1 MHTQGT
7 ILDKG
12 AARGRTTPT
21 LPDDAPLTPRPAP
34 DLHEQQ
40 SVLQLGASL
49 GLFYACTRSSA
60 LHPMLPAVAKPD
72 RMLPS
77 SGEGKKPLTSSW
89 TPRASWR
96 PTSSW
101 TPRAS
106 WRSTSSPRAS
116 SPRASWRQPASSQPA
131 QEHQEWHSVGERGS
145 RKNGVGQ
152 TLQTRYERRHGLTRA
167 AARAQRGNACVIRA
181 LSVAWRQA
189 HLLGGHE
196 CFLLRAGSRGGRSA
210 RAQRGAVW
218 RGGVR
223 AQQRF
228 VRCKWAEQ
236 RSPHRSFAKGAQNQK

>member
-12 AARGRTTPT
+12 AARGPLPHCPTTH
-21 LPDDAPLTPRPAP
+21 LSHLDLLLT
-34 DLHEQQ
+34 
-40 SVLQLGASL
+40 
-49 GLFYACTRSSA
+49 CTSSSA
-60 LHPMLPAVAKPD
+60 YFNSARPLDYSMHVRDGALSPCCKTPD
-72 RMLPS
+72 RMLPT

-145 RKNGVGQ
+145 SQNGVGQ
-152 TLQTRYERRHGLTRA
+152 TPQTRYKRRHGLTRA
-167 AARAQRGNACVIRA
+167 AARAQRGNTCVIGA

-236 RSPHRSFAKGAQNQK
+236 RSRSPVFRERRSKSKVV

>member
-1 MHTQGT
+1 MPSINTIHVETQTDLRSGLTTLGPILHLNTVHMKALTAWSAHTGNNTGQGS
-7 ILDKG
+7 G
-12 AARGRTTPT
+12 PRTTPT

-40 SVLQLGASL
+40 RILQLGASL

-89 TPRASWR
+89 TPRASSWR
-96 PTSSW
+96 ATSSW

-106 WRSTSSPRAS
+106 WRSTS

-145 RKNGVGQ
+145 SQNGVGQ
-152 TLQTRYERRHGLTRA
+152 TPQTRY
-167 AARAQRGNACVIRA
+167 
-181 LSVAWRQA
+181 
-189 HLLGGHE
+189 
-196 CFLLRAGSRGGRSA
+196 
-210 RAQRGAVW
+210 
-218 RGGVR
+218 
-223 AQQRF
+223 
-228 VRCKWAEQ
+228 
-236 RSPHRSFAKGAQNQK
+236 